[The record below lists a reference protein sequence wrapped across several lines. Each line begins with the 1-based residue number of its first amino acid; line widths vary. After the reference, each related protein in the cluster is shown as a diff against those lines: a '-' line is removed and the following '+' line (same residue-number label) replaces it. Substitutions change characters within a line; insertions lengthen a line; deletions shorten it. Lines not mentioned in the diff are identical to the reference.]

1 MSEQPRLFTAP
12 PSWTE
17 LWRGMPEFVQ
27 GDERAHQK
35 IVIHFA
41 DAGDVA
47 SFAEATGLRVTP
59 NTDTLWYPPL
69 ERDRASDWV
78 YVDAA

>member
-1 MSEQPRLFTAP
+1 
-12 PSWTE
+12 
-17 LWRGMPEFVQ
+17 MPEFVQ

-47 SFAEATGLRVTP
+47 DFAKATGLRVTP

-69 ERDRASDWV
+69 ERDRASEWV